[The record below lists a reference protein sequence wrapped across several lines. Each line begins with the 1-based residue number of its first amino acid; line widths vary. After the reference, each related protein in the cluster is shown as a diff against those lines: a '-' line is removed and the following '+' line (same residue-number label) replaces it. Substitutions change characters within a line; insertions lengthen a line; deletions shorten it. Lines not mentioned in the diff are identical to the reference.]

1 MTYIATFYSHFGAL
15 HFRKICQEAGI
26 PAEMM
31 PVPRTLSSSCGTC
44 VRYESDSP
52 CPDETE
58 SYPEE
63 TEQVVIVH
71 EDHRYETVFRAKES

>member
-1 MTYIATFYSHFGAL
+1 MNYIATFYSHFGAL

-44 VRYESDSP
+44 IRYENDSP
-52 CPDETE
+52 YPGE
-58 SYPEE
+58 SQLFPEE